1 MMKSYDRS
9 FFTEVGKR
17 IKQQRNA
24 KKFTR
29 DEFAVMLGVSSKF
42 VYEIEVGGRGMS
54 VLTLYRISKALE
66 ISTDWLLNGD
76 GKS

>member
-1 MMKSYDRS
+1 MKSYDRS